1 MHSVISTLKIIVKN
15 KMTNLPL
22 SGVNIHWVKIPE
34 NAKYTGA
41 FSPKTKYSED
51 GLQVDITNQGG
62 FCLLHGKLHTTTQ
75 LRIYIHRIFYPGFKE
90 LRIGKRLYI
99 KGGSEKE
106 FRVYLYPDEL
116 APKS

>member
-22 SGVNIHWVKIPE
+22 SGVNIHWIKIPE
-34 NAKYTGA
+34 NVRNTGA

-62 FCLLHGKLHTTTQ
+62 FCLLHGILHSKNH
-75 LRIYIHRIFYPGFKE
+75 LRIYIHRIFCHGFKE
-90 LRIGKRLYI
+90 LRIEKKMSI
-99 KGGSEKE
+99 TGGTEKE
-106 FRVYLYPDEL
+106 FIVYLYPDNE
-116 APKS
+116 

>member
-1 MHSVISTLKIIVKN
+1 MHSLISTLKISVKN

-34 NAKYTGA
+34 NVKHTGA
-41 FSPKTKYSED
+41 FSPKAKFFSEA

-62 FCLLHGKLHTTTQ
+62 FCLLHGKLHTRTQ
-75 LRIYIHRIFYPGFKE
+75 LRIYIHRIFCHGFKE

-99 KGGSEKE
+99 KGSTEKE
-106 FRVYLYPDEL
+106 FRVYLYPDNE
-116 APKS
+116 

>member
-34 NAKYTGA
+34 NVKHTGA
-41 FSPKTKYSED
+41 FNSKAKYLED

-62 FCLLHGKLHTTTQ
+62 FSLLWGKLGHDTK
-75 LRIYIHRIFYPGFKE
+75 LWFYIHKIACPGFKE
-90 LRIGKRLYI
+90 INI
-99 KGGSEKE
+99 EKKC
-106 FRVYLYPDEL
+106 L
-116 APKS
+116 